1 MANIIDYVTWRS
13 DLTFNKNHFNKLD
26 ALIFTQL
33 IYLELTDFVPD
44 YCNDEVRRL
53 EDVLDEYFKGKSI
66 DKMSVGLIL
75 PKEIL
80 ILANMIKNTKR
91 YKNVYMSNH
100 INLIDK
106 EKKCQFSAVCFHIN
120 ENDIVITFSGT
131 DDTLIGWQ
139 ENLQMLNTF
148 PIPSQKLAQEYVN
161 NISSLYPNSNIYITG
176 HSKGGNLAAFSAI
189 YCKDVYKE
197 KIKGVYCFDSP
208 GFRKVTINTAKYELI
223 KDKIVNIM
231 PKSAI
236 IGLIF
241 TPFAGKTIVCD
252 SKIKGLRQHDAF
264 SWLIERTKFIKVDD
278 VTDNAKRFDASIKT
292 MLNNLTEEQTNE
304 LANNIYSFILEL
316 NKNTL
321 VEVQKDYIRFVK
333 LLNKITP
340 YNRKLFMSLV
350 MNLIKYKLL

>member
-1 MANIIDYVTWRS
+1 MANILDYVAWRS
-13 DLTFNKNHFNKLD
+13 DLSFKKNKFNKID

-44 YCNDEVRRL
+44 YCSDDTRRL
-53 EDVLDEYFKGKSI
+53 EDVLDEFFEGKSI
-66 DKMSVGLIL
+66 NNMSIGLIL

-80 ILANMIKNTKR
+80 KLAYEIKNTKR

-106 EKKCQFSAVCFHIN
+106 EHKCQFSAVCFHIN
-120 ENDIVITFSGT
+120 EEDIVISFSGT

-148 PIPSQKLAQEYVN
+148 PIPAQKLAQKYVN
-161 NISSLYPNSNIYITG
+161 DIIELYPNSNIYITG

-189 YCKDVYKE
+189 YCKDSYKD
-197 KIKGVYCFDSP
+197 KIKAVYCFDSP
-208 GFRKVTINTAKYELI
+208 GFRKITINHDKFEMV
-223 KDKIVNIM
+223 KDKIVNII
-231 PKSAI
+231 PKSCI

-241 TPFAGKTIVCD
+241 EPYAGKTIVCD
-252 SKIKGLRQHDAF
+252 SNVKGLRQHDAF
-264 SWLIERTKFIKVDD
+264 SWMISKTKFIKVDD
-278 VTDNAKRFDASIKT
+278 VTDGAKKFDASLKV
-292 MLNNLTEEQTNE
+292 MLKNLTEEQTNE

-333 LLNKITP
+333 LLNRITP
-340 YNRKLFMSLV
+340 YNRKLFMTLV